1 MKTPLQLPA
10 WLAPRVPDKALLL
23 RPVRVVGKGIGAAW
37 RAMGKAWA
45 SLPFMAQIKKAMP
58 AFVRTTTFKLTIL
71 YSAMIAAFSGALLVY
86 LYYSTVYYIRA
97 ESENRITVEFEQ
109 LANAYYTGGME
120 RLSQSVFERMTL
132 SGSQFFYY
140 LEDSSGRKIAGHFPR
155 LPADPPAVGMKT
167 VYFDFELPQA
177 DGTTSLRPAAGR
189 IVRLRDNGGALMV
202 AFDTAQQTVIVGRI
216 RNAVY
221 VALPI
226 ALILSLAGGLLIS
239 RGAAKRADEL
249 AKTTEAVMGG
259 ELGRRMPVRGTGD
272 EFDRLAQRLNAM
284 LDQIQKLVESSRHTG
299 NAIAHD
305 LRSPLTRLRNRLEM
319 SLSQPLSEEAANETL
334 GTTLQEVDRVLDTFN
349 AILRL
354 ARLDAGSEGT
364 LARMDLSALAEELAE
379 LFDPACEEANLSFK
393 SQIAKNLVILGDKD
407 LIGQALANLL
417 DNAVKYTPAGGS
429 ISFTASR
436 TPEGMIDLTVI
447 DSGPGIPPEER
458 DKVTQRFH
466 RLDSARTQPGSGLG
480 LALVESVA
488 ELHRGELILG
498 TGTGPPEQPGL
509 KATLRLPRA

>member
-1 MKTPLQLPA
+1 
-10 WLAPRVPDKALLL
+10 
-23 RPVRVVGKGIGAAW
+23 
-37 RAMGKAWA
+37 
-45 SLPFMAQIKKAMP
+45 
-58 AFVRTTTFKLTIL
+58 
-71 YSAMIAAFSGALLVY
+71 
-86 LYYSTVYYIRA
+86 
-97 ESENRITVEFEQ
+97 
-109 LANAYYTGGME
+109 
-120 RLSQSVFERMTL
+120 
-132 SGSQFFYY
+132 
-140 LEDSSGRKIAGHFPR
+140 
-155 LPADPPAVGMKT
+155 
-167 VYFDFELPQA
+167 
-177 DGTTSLRPAAGR
+177 
-189 IVRLRDNGGALMV
+189 VRLRDNGGALMV

-221 VALPI
+221 VAMPI

-305 LRSPLTRLRNRLEM
+305 LRSPLTRLRNRLELA
-319 SLSQPLSEEAANETL
+319 LSKPLSEDAANETL
-334 GTTLQEVDRVLDTFN
+334 GTTLSEVDRVLDTFN

-364 LARMDLSALAEELAE
+364 LARMDLSGLAEELAE

-393 SQIAKNLVILGDKD
+393 SQVAKNLVILGDKD

-417 DNAVKYTPAGGS
+417 DNAVKYTPSGGA

-447 DSGPGIPPEER
+447 DSGPGIPAEER
-458 DKVTQRFH
+458 GNVTQRFH
-466 RLDSARTQPGSGLG
+466 RLDSARTLPGSGLG

-488 ELHRGELILG
+488 ELHRGDLILDAG
-498 TGTGPPEQPGL
+498 NGPPEKPGL